1 MNQRRRRVTMNRQL
15 RFEAPS
21 RLASALTYVYDM
33 PTSNSGVA
41 PTPTSHRNLSFNTTS
56 GNLTTD
62 DANIATAREENRYQ
76 SISFE
81 EYASVAVECLEF
93 VSTDTHLAGDEG
105 GDEVQRV
112 DDVSSANIPRDPN
125 VCSAYFQSTFAGCT
139 NTNDIRKSLVETNG
153 TIVKGA
159 VMFPY
164 DLWLKQQLGVS
175 QEESVATLEAMI
187 LRFLAGQLD
196 FACDDPASGGIIGL
210 STNPIDEVDASFGT
224 CTSNSP
230 FVASEEGE
238 GGFDSTDSLKCL
250 PMMGEMTYY
259 VSTTEDAAR
268 TTIDAIENDIFGRVE
283 TGAAEDSFVSDD
295 IVEVVIV
302 DRNLIGI
309 KGDGDG
315 GIPWPIIGG
324 IIGGVVALIALLAL
338 AVLLVRRKKEKQ
350 RQQAEIESQYP
361 FDVSDWDADSVPED
375 FQIDRDLGVVYRKSE
390 SSPDTS
396 GTTYVGDECDVDD
409 SFTSWITSFGFPSD
423 E

>member
-21 RLASALTYVYDM
+21 RLASALTYDM
-33 PTSNSGVA
+33 PASNSGVA
-41 PTPTSHRNLSFNTTS
+41 PTPTSHRNLFSNTTS

-76 SISFE
+76 FISFE
-81 EYASVAVECLEF
+81 EYASAAVECLEF
-93 VSTDTHLAGDEG
+93 VSTDTHLAGDEM
-105 GDEVQRV
+105 QRV
-112 DDVSSANIPRDPN
+112 DDISSANIPRDPN

-139 NTNDIRKSLVETNG
+139 NTNDIEMSLRETNG
-153 TIVKGA
+153 TIVRGA
-159 VMFPY
+159 VVFPY

-175 QEESVATLEAMI
+175 QEESVATLEANL

-210 STNPIDEVDASFGT
+210 SSNPIDEIDVSFGA
-224 CTSNSP
+224 CMSNSP
-230 FVASEEGE
+230 IVASEEGE
-238 GGFDSTDSLKCL
+238 DGLDSTDLLKCL

-259 VSTTEDAAR
+259 VSTTEESAR
-268 TTIDAIENDIFGRVE
+268 TTTDAIENDIFGRIE
-283 TGAAEDSFVSDD
+283 TGAADDSFVSDD

-302 DRNLIGI
+302 DRNLISI

-324 IIGGVVALIALLAL
+324 IIGGVVALIVLLVL
-338 AVLLVRRKKEKQ
+338 TVLLVRRKKEKQ
-350 RQQAEIESQYP
+350 RQQAEIEAQYP
-361 FDVSDWDADSVPED
+361 FDVSDWDADTVPDD
-375 FQIDRDLGVVYRKSE
+375 FEIDRDLGVVYRKSA
-390 SSPDTS
+390 SSPDTF
-396 GTTYVGDECDVDD
+396 GTTYVGDECGVDD
-409 SFTSWITSFGFPSD
+409 SFTSWIPSFGFSSD

>member
-1 MNQRRRRVTMNRQL
+1 MKGAAREARNQRRRRVTMNRQL

-21 RLASALTYVYDM
+21 RLASALAFDM
-33 PTSNSGVA
+33 PASNSGV
-41 PTPTSHRNLSFNTTS
+41 RNLSFNTTS

-62 DANIATAREENRYQ
+62 DANIATAREQNTYQ

-93 VSTDTHLAGDEG
+93 VSTDTHLAGDE
-105 GDEVQRV
+105 RV
-112 DDVSSANIPRDPN
+112 DDVSNANIPRDPN
-125 VCSAYFQSTFAGCT
+125 VCSSYFQSTYAGCT
-139 NTNDIRKSLVETNG
+139 NTNDIEQSLRETNG
-153 TIVKGA
+153 TIVRGT
-159 VMFPY
+159 VVFPY

-175 QEESVATLEAMI
+175 QEESVATLEADI

-210 STNPIDEVDASFGT
+210 SSNPIDEVDASFGM

-230 FVASEEGE
+230 IVASEEGE
-238 GGFDSTDSLKCL
+238 DGSTDSLKCL

-268 TTIDAIENDIFGRVE
+268 TATDAIANDIFGHVA
-283 TGAAEDSFVSDD
+283 TGAADDSFVSDD
-295 IVEVVIV
+295 IVQVVIV
-302 DRNLIGI
+302 DRNVISI
-309 KGDGDG
+309 KGDDDG

-324 IIGGVVALIALLAL
+324 IIGGVVALIALLIL
-338 AVLLVRRKKEKQ
+338 AALLVRRKKEKQ
-350 RQQAEIESQYP
+350 RQQAEIEAQYP

-396 GTTYVGDECDVDD
+396 GATFVGDECGVDD